1 MKYKFIASKQG
12 DVMVDNY
19 PKAYR
24 EVNEILKYVSK
35 DDVKKIPED
44 VLETI
49 QKNMDSGYDFLVDES
64 KTFEEQNLLIETKAI
79 LANIFYD
86 YWATDYQKEK
96 IKEIRK
102 QEEIAIEEEK
112 KKKFDNTDI
121 FANKKI
127 DVQESIVSEN
137 LPIVVEKNIFEKII
151 GFIKNLFKKG

>member
-1 MKYKFIASKQG
+1 
-12 DVMVDNY
+12 MVDNY